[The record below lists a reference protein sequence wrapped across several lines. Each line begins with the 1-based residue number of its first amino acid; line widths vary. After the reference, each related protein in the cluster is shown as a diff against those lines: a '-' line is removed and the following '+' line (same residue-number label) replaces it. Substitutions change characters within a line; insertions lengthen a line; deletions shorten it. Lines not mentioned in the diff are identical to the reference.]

1 MFSLFGY
8 AGQKVYNSLDA
19 KHSGEAAQQQPQ
31 TRSLLQ
37 RIAGSRWSPMA
48 VLSDED
54 YEKMLQERLL
64 RINAEIAIIDENIEK
79 LRQQAPPNSEK
90 ST

>member
-8 AGQKVYNSLDA
+8 IGQTVYNSLDA

-31 TRSLLQ
+31 TENILQ
-37 RIAGSRWSPMA
+37 RIGKSRWSPMA

-54 YEKMLQERLL
+54 YEAMLQERLL
-64 RINAEIAIIDENIEK
+64 RVNAEIAIIDENIER
-79 LRQQAPPNSEK
+79 LRKRAPPASD
-90 ST
+90 